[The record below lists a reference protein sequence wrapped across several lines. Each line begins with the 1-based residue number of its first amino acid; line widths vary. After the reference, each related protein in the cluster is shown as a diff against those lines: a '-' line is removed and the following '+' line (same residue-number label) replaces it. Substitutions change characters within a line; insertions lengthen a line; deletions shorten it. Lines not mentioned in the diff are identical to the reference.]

1 MMLRHV
7 VCAVVAASLAA
18 CYEPAS
24 TPTVDAR
31 VDAKL
36 SDAKISAPDA
46 PPLPETDCTDG
57 FDGDLDGKTDCAD
70 SDCAANGFCVCH
82 NIELPMAP
90 GNGVTGDSFGRL
102 DIPGADREILTA
114 TSLVRGWAL
123 DSNGIA
129 NVKVRIDNAREVL
142 LTYGTSRADVC
153 DTYPGFPGC
162 NNVGFQANLDVRGL
176 SRCEHLFEIVATDG
190 LGTMRVIDRRRV
202 VVN

>member
-1 MMLRHV
+1 MLRHV
-7 VCAVVAASLAA
+7 VCTVAVASLGA

-24 TPTVDAR
+24 TPMVDAS

-36 SDAKISAPDA
+36 IDAKISPPDA
-46 PPLPETDCTDG
+46 PPAPETDCTDG

-70 SDCAANGFCVCH
+70 SDCANNGFCVCH
-82 NIELPMAP
+82 DVPMPTAP

-102 DIPGADREILTA
+102 DIPGNDRETLTNI
-114 TSLVRGWAL
+114 SLVRGWAL

-129 NVKVRIDNAREVL
+129 NVKIRIDNAREVL

-153 DTYPGFPGC
+153 DVYPGFPGC
-162 NNVGFQANLDVRGL
+162 SNVGFQANFDVRGL

>member
-1 MMLRHV
+1 MLRHV
-7 VCAVVAASLAA
+7 VCAVAAASLGA

-24 TPTVDAR
+24 TPMVDAS
-31 VDAKL
+31 VDAKVI
-36 SDAKISAPDA
+36 DAKISPPDA
-46 PPLPETDCTDG
+46 PPAPETDCTDG

-70 SDCAANGFCVCH
+70 SDCANNGFCVCH
-82 NIELPMAP
+82 DVPMPTAP

-102 DIPGADREILTA
+102 DIPGNDRETLTNI
-114 TSLVRGWAL
+114 SLVRGWAL

-129 NVKVRIDNAREVL
+129 NVKIRIDNAREVL

-153 DTYPGFPGC
+153 DVYPGFPGC
-162 NNVGFQANLDVRGL
+162 SNVGFQANFDVRGL